1 MCPIYCSAIFKSVE
15 SISFN
20 EWGDLPV
27 VLLPCETELISM
39 VDDCSA
45 ILECPSGLD
54 FGIEVNWSI
63 QMWSVFKDE
72 SISPVTLF
80 LVEGSILNPVLDS
93 EVMVGKQLVGELDTV
108 LSG

>member
-1 MCPIYCSAIFKSVE
+1 MRPIDCASILEPIK

-20 EWGDLPV
+20 EWRDLPV
-27 VLLPCETELISM
+27 VLLPCETELVPM
-39 VDDCSA
+39 VDDCST

-72 SISPVTLF
+72 SISPVVLF
-80 LVEGSILNPVLDS
+80 LVEGSIPDPMLDS
-93 EVMVGKQLVGELDTV
+93 EVIVCEQFVG
-108 LSG
+108 